1 MNENKEMKN
10 KNQKVK
16 TKTEESVNEEAEL
29 LKSQLL
35 RTLADYDNLVKR
47 VEKEREVLSKVAS
60 LGVIT
65 KLLPVLDNIEN
76 AQIHLQDAGLA
87 ICIGEF
93 KKVFNEEGLIEISPK
108 VGENFNENTM
118 EVVEV
123 VDGKEDNIIS
133 EVVLGGWKFSDGQ
146 VVRHAKVKVSK
157 IEN

>member
-1 MNENKEMKN
+1 MKN

-16 TKTEESVNEEAEL
+16 VKGEESVNEEAEL

-47 VEKEREVLSKVAS
+47 VEKEREVLGKVAS

-93 KKVFNEEGLIEISPK
+93 KKVFNEEGLIEINPK

-123 VDGKEDNIIS
+123 VAGKEDNIIS

-157 IEN
+157 VENN

>member
-1 MNENKEMKN
+1 MSK
-10 KNQKVK
+10 K
-16 TKTEESVNEEAEL
+16 TSSSRQQVVSGKKPKRINEEAEL
-29 LKSQLL
+29 LKAQLL

-47 VEKEREVLSKVAS
+47 VEKEREMLSKVAS

-76 AQIHLQDAGLA
+76 AQIHLQDPGLA

-93 KKVFNEEGLIEISPK
+93 KRVLNDEDLVEISPK
-108 VGENFNENTM
+108 VGEKFNENTM
-118 EVVEV
+118 EAVEV
-123 VDGKEDNIIS
+123 VAGKEDNIIS
-133 EVVLGGWKFSDGQ
+133 ELVLGGWEFSGGQ